1 MFSWIQITNA
11 SREAAAYAAFNPN
24 DSGGI
29 TLRANQETNVQQQ
42 RGEGTLDIDVTCHRA
57 DNGVAVPC
65 STAFVAGL
73 GSTVTVYVGE
83 PFSFFTPLMNG
94 LFPGF
99 AIGAE
104 TTSFYMSG
112 PDGNAHPVAL
122 ANPVAD
128 SVPVAFGLRKPLAI
142 GQHRPEPFAEPD
154 ACDPVHGAGLRES
167 RRVVSAR
174 DVSTWTDAGFQAA
187 QHHEQR
193 E

>member
-1 MFSWIQITNA
+1 MFRRKSGKDESVRGQGLVEFAILLPVLLLVVLGAVDFGRVMFSWIQITNA

-42 RGEGTLDIDVTCHRA
+42 RGEGTLDIDVTCQRA

-73 GSTVTVYVGE
+73 GSTITVRVSE
-83 PFSFFTPLMNG
+83 PFSFFTPLING

-104 TTSFYMSG
+104 STSFYMVPRMAPARSRLRLL
-112 PDGNAHPVAL
+112 AHAVA
-122 ANPVAD
+122 N
-128 SVPVAFGLRKPLAI
+128 SVGLTFR
-142 GQHRPEPFAEPD
+142 
-154 ACDPVHGAGLRES
+154 
-167 RRVVSAR
+167 
-174 DVSTWTDAGFQAA
+174 
-187 QHHEQR
+187 
-193 E
+193 